1 MSDIRIYLKN
11 STRQIKASKRR
22 GMYLLA
28 CKLENGEEVTCPTPP
43 IVFKA
48 SAAWLQTEAML
59 LTEALRRVKKPCTI
73 ELYSENTQLDTLLHK
88 WIPSWEEK
96 DWKKSDG
103 EDVPEI
109 YRDLAELARTH
120 EINVTNE
127 RHEYS
132 SWMETQLKGEEACL
146 KDLESLILMRR
157 STGQQKA

>member
-1 MSDIRIYLKN
+1 MTDIRIYIKN
-11 STRQIKASKRR
+11 STKQIKAVKRR

-28 CKLENGEEVTCPTPP
+28 YRAESGEDITRPAPP

-48 SAAWLQTEAML
+48 SSAWLQTEAML
-59 LTEALRRVKKPCTI
+59 LTEALRRVKKPCNI

-88 WIPSWEEK
+88 WIPTWEGK

-109 YRDLAELARTH
+109 YRDLAELARPH
-120 EINVTNE
+120 EINVINE
-127 RHEYS
+127 HHEYS

-146 KDLESLILMRR
+146 KDLENLTLMRR
-157 STGQQKA
+157 STGQQKV